1 MIIHI
6 LYNVNIR
13 LKLKTGLGEFYFF
26 NILKYILFVIMDF
39 TPKQKRFGVKTFDFG
54 TLFLI
59 KSQKKSLL
67 IMDGN

>member
-26 NILKYILFVIMDF
+26 NILK
-39 TPKQKRFGVKTFDFG
+39 
-54 TLFLI
+54 
-59 KSQKKSLL
+59 
-67 IMDGN
+67 